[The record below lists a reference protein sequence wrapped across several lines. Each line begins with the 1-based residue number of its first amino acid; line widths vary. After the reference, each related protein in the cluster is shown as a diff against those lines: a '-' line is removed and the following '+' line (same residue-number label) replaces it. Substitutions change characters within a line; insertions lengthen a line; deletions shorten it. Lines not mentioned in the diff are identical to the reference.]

1 LSKEFQTL
9 KNNIINLIS
18 NKIEITKET
27 EYKNGGIYLLY
38 VDHFNSDKIIP
49 VYIGKTHNFQERHKE
64 HLKELFSINRLSKK
78 YYTSAIISKYY
89 DGYYKSCKIFKYL
102 VDNDCSFEDLHM
114 IILEE
119 CDDEEKRTLLEYD
132 YINRYLTSFF
142 GFNQLNTISL
152 QQDYMSKGTLSCFY
166 LENVENDIINIKKYV
181 LYGYNRFNYLLAKG
195 LFEIYLKDLYDELK
209 NVTNFNEIHN
219 LNEKKYR
226 STCKQDKLIRY
237 IQYTAKDECNRLCSE
252 IINSFFE
259 KNNLKSE
266 DKKKQIIQYLLFE
279 KEKDKIEVS
288 RYIQRF
294 ATNKNED
301 IFSIILNQKNK
312 EISEIANTIKDYQK
326 KVCKYDEKI
335 YNLLLMIF
343 EDIIPNK
350 EYINFPLK
358 DTYCLKDIVLT
369 EEDNILYLN
378 IEFSNHGKR
387 WRNDDYPCIIKVD
400 YKFKKDN
407 KVISKDYFISSSF
420 DNFFENKD
428 EYYINRNM
436 YRIRIDPFNI
446 CKHSKT
452 HNYDTISTSMEYYNG
467 INELTLLNKEK
478 YKFIDIIKEIDN
490 QINENTKI
498 IYNSGCK
505 SLIKDYKSI
514 ESFVIKKII
523 KQLNKK

>member
-1 LSKEFQTL
+1 MSKGFKTL

-18 NKIEITKET
+18 NKTEITKET

-38 VDHFNSDKIIP
+38 VDNFNSDKIIP

-102 VDNDCSFEDLHM
+102 VDNDCSFKNIHM

-119 CDDEEKRTLLEYD
+119 CADEETRTRLEYD
-132 YINRYLTSFF
+132 YINKYLTSFF

-166 LENVENDIINIKKYV
+166 LENVKNDIINIEKYV

-195 LFEIYLKDLYDELK
+195 LFERYEKDLYNSLK
-209 NVTNFNEIHN
+209 NNINFNEILN

-226 STCKQDKLIRY
+226 CVCKQNKLIHY
-237 IQYTAKDECNRLCSE
+237 IQYTAKDECNELCNQ

-279 KEKDKIEVS
+279 KEKDKIEVE

-301 IFSIILNQKNK
+301 IFSIILKHKGK
-312 EISEIANTIKDYQK
+312 EISEITNIIKEYQK
-326 KVCKYDEKI
+326 KISKYDEKI
-335 YNLLLMIF
+335 YNLLLIIY
-343 EDIIPNK
+343 ENIIPNK
-350 EYINFPLK
+350 EYNN
-358 DTYCLKDIVLT
+358 IVL
-369 EEDNILYLN
+369 
-378 IEFSNHGKR
+378 R
-387 WRNDDYPCIIKVD
+387 
-400 YKFKKDN
+400 
-407 KVISKDYFISSSF
+407 
-420 DNFFENKD
+420 
-428 EYYINRNM
+428 
-436 YRIRIDPFNI
+436 
-446 CKHSKT
+446 
-452 HNYDTISTSMEYYNG
+452 
-467 INELTLLNKEK
+467 
-478 YKFIDIIKEIDN
+478 
-490 QINENTKI
+490 
-498 IYNSGCK
+498 
-505 SLIKDYKSI
+505 
-514 ESFVIKKII
+514 
-523 KQLNKK
+523 